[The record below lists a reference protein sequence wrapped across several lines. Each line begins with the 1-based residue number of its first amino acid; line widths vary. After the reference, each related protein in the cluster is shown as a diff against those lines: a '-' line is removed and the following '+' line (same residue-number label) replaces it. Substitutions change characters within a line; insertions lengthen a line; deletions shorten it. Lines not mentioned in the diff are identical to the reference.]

1 MKHYIMPVTQAQ
13 IISVSQLMVGSATPD
28 ININYTP
35 ISGSDSEGII
45 FGG

>member
-13 IISVSQLMVGSATPD
+13 IISVSQLMAVSPNG

-45 FGG
+45 YGG

>member
-28 ININYTP
+28 INVNTDP
-35 ISGSDSEGII
+35 ITGEPTGPV
-45 FGG
+45 FGE